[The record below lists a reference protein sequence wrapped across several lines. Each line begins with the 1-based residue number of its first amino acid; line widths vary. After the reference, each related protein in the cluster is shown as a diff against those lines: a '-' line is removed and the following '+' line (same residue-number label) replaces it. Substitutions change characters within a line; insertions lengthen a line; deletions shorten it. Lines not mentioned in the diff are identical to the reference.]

1 MGKINS
7 MSLVSFLD
15 HQQKCRCTLL
25 SISLEKKHFPANTE
39 IGCENW
45 RNTKVGCTSRPAER
59 LVTCHCGCTLLS
71 IDVRRSVLEKI
82 KRKTQKHGRSFWR
95 QEVEVGN
102 KPTKYFFLLFNPLPS
117 PPSVTFHIVTFNLQ
131 YRVKGLRHIGRI
143 QMFDSSLNKPEQKCF
158 YATRSSQPQ
167 PI

>member
-25 SISLEKKHFPANTE
+25 SIPLEKKHFPANTE
-39 IGCENW
+39 IGW
-45 RNTKVGCTSRPAER
+45 KLKKYKSWVHIATSRTVSHLSLWMHIAVNRSEKKRVRENKEKNWKTRKVILKER
-59 LVTCHCGCTLLS
+59 GGGWQQTNKTL
-71 IDVRRSVLEKI
+71 
-82 KRKTQKHGRSFWR
+82 
-95 QEVEVGN
+95 
-102 KPTKYFFLLFNPLPS
+102 FFFSPLPS

-131 YRVKGLRHIGRI
+131 WRVKGLRHIGRI